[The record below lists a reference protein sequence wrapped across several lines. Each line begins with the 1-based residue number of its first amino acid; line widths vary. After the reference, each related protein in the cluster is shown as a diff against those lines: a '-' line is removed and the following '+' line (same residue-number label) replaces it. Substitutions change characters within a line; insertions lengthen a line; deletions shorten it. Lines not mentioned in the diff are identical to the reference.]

1 MEKQPLTLRR
11 MIHQLAEQY
20 PDNESVVDDLYRY
33 TYRELLDVIQ
43 RMAKLLHA
51 KGVRKGDRVALLVP
65 PSSSHIIAL
74 FGAIELGAIP
84 SALHTRESADTLS
97 AVVERLSPRVL
108 VYDGAYADKAKDL
121 CQCSEAITAAIRTV
135 SPVTPEA
142 ERDTGSDPVI
152 PQDLVDYELDFE
164 PMPLTTE
171 ETAVI
176 ALSSGTTGI
185 PKGIMHRHETLLA
198 SARNGAKYMAAHRH
212 ATTISIF
219 STAFIGCYNTTLPFL
234 YSGSKIVFISQ
245 WDTPRF
251 LQTIQEEQVT
261 VCFLVPTMWRML
273 LRENLEEYDLSS
285 LERVGYA
292 GEPMDTATMAQLR
305 ENICS
310 SVINT
315 YGTTETGSW
324 GGCAVMRPDDYNKYP
339 EKLESV
345 GRQADGVEIRIVN
358 PDGSVDDELPAGE
371 EGEIIFSGP
380 SVANQLWEQPELS
393 RKIFQGRW
401 WRSGDMG
408 VKDEAGYIF
417 LRGRI
422 DDMIISAGINV
433 LPGQVEETVLSHP
446 AVSECVVIGLP
457 DEKWGEMI
465 SAFVICEGSVTQ
477 EELETHVDQSH
488 LSGYKKPRAYYF
500 VDELPRGNTGK
511 VSRKLLRERIENTEE
526 QS

>member
-1 MEKQPLTLRR
+1 MEKQPLTLRC
-11 MIHQLAEQY
+11 MIHQVAEKY
-20 PDNESVVDDLYRY
+20 PDNESVVDGLYRY
-33 TYRELLDVIQ
+33 TYRELQEAIR
-43 RMAKLLHA
+43 RMAKLFHT
-51 KGVRKGDRVALLVP
+51 KGVRKGDRVVLLVP
-65 PSSSHIIAL
+65 PSSSHIVAL

-84 SALHTRESADTLS
+84 SALHTRESIDTLS
-97 AVVERLSPRVL
+97 AVIERLAPRVL
-108 VYDGAYADKAKDL
+108 VYDGAYTDKAKAL
-121 CQCSEAITAAIRTV
+121 FERSETITAAIRTV
-135 SPVTPEA
+135 SPVTPED
-142 ERDTGSDPVI
+142 EREAGSDHIVPR
-152 PQDLVDYELDFE
+152 DLVSYELDFE
-164 PMPLTTE
+164 PMSLAPD

-176 ALSSGTTGI
+176 ALSSGTTGV

-198 SARNGAKYMAAHRH
+198 SARNGGKYMAAHSN

-234 YSGSKIVFISQ
+234 YAGSKVVFISQ
-245 WDTPRF
+245 WDTPEF
-251 LQTIQEEQVT
+251 LRTIEKEQVT

-273 LRENLEEYDLSS
+273 LRENLEDCDLSS

-324 GGCAVMRPDDYNKYP
+324 GGCAVMRPDDYDKYP
-339 EKLESV
+339 EKFESV
-345 GRQADGVEIRIVN
+345 GRQAEGVEIRIVD
-358 PDGSVDDELPAGE
+358 PDGSVDDELPENE
-371 EGEIIFSGP
+371 EGEVIFSGP

-393 RKIFQGRW
+393 RKVFQGRW

-408 VKDEAGYIF
+408 TKDKDGFIY
-417 LRGRI
+417 LKGRI

-433 LPGQVEETVLSHP
+433 LPGQVEEALLGHP
-446 AVSECVVIGLP
+446 AVSECVVIGMP
-457 DEKWGEMI
+457 DEKWGQMI
-465 SAFVICEGSVTQ
+465 SAFVIRKDPVTQ
-477 EELETHVDQSH
+477 EELEAYVDQSN

-511 VSRKLLRERIENTEE
+511 VSRKLLRDRM
-526 QS
+526 QKGDDVV